1 MSSPTPLGPSLL
13 QPAVPFGV
21 PALTSFYF
29 YWDSC
34 VVPHKDRKPA
44 FANLVKMAAILS
56 PSVKGKRVSIF
67 IIITHSLLPHLACSF
82 QARIP
87 GCICTTSYGP
97 TFVHTNWLLLT
108 ALLPG
113 SFCKY
118 SKFYFLKIERNVI
131 TRWFHSFL
139 FLLDCKSLRL
149 KCSVSHPL
157 LPHTHHSSSS
167 WKQRWNGKQILR
179 FFKVFLAGF
188 QRQNSDKKKNLS
200 IILLFLLKNSWL
212 LTQRPLIV
220 ILKHCWQCPRWMATS
235 PGVWCLDGTFIPWG
249 NK

>member
-1 MSSPTPLGPSLL
+1 M
-13 QPAVPFGV
+13 PFGV

-139 FLLDCKSLRL
+139 FFCWI
-149 KCSVSHPL
+149 VSPWDL
-157 LPHTHHSSSS
+157 NVLCPTPFSPTHTILHHHES
-167 WKQRWNGKQILR
+167 RDGMENR
-179 FFKVFLAGF
+179 FWDF
-188 QRQNSDKKKNLS
+188 
-200 IILLFLLKNSWL
+200 
-212 LTQRPLIV
+212 
-220 ILKHCWQCPRWMATS
+220 
-235 PGVWCLDGTFIPWG
+235 
-249 NK
+249 

>member
-1 MSSPTPLGPSLL
+1 
-13 QPAVPFGV
+13 
-21 PALTSFYF
+21 
-29 YWDSC
+29 
-34 VVPHKDRKPA
+34 
-44 FANLVKMAAILS
+44 MAAILS

-139 FLLDCKSLRL
+139 FFCWIVSPWYLNVLCPTPFSPTHTILHHHESRDGMENRFWDFLKYFLLVFRG
-149 KCSVSHPL
+149 
-157 LPHTHHSSSS
+157 
-167 WKQRWNGKQILR
+167 RIQI
-179 FFKVFLAGF
+179 
-188 QRQNSDKKKNLS
+188 KKKKLVNYTFVSTQKLMTAHSKAPYCNL
-200 IILLFLLKNSWL
+200 KTL
-212 LTQRPLIV
+212 LTVSQ
-220 ILKHCWQCPRWMATS
+220 MN
-235 PGVWCLDGTFIPWG
+235 G
-249 NK
+249 NKSWGLVFGWHIYSLGK